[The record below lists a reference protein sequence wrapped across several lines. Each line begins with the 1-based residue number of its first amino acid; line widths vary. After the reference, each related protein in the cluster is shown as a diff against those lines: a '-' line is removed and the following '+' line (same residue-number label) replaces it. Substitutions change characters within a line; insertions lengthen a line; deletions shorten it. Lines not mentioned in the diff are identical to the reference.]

1 MANPPQLEALLSQP
15 LTSVSDNG
23 SSRRPRDHRLIHL
36 LLASHGIAAYQERVP
51 LQLMDFA
58 YRYTS
63 SVLSDAVH
71 VQAEGYDQVSTSTD
85 THGRGRGAGR
95 GQGGTGAKGAAAT
108 AEEGDVGLSALRM
121 AIASRMAYQFQ
132 GSLPKEFLKGLAEER
147 NRIGLGVGLRDQG
160 IVIGGVKLPSEK
172 YCLTGVGWGL
182 KEEWDSEGEE
192 EVDGA
197 GPERGDIDMTQVDRV
212 GGGGEGGD
220 DDEDDEG
227 MGTMED
233 VFGDDT
239 GDGDGGGGGGGG
251 DDDEMGDT

>member
-15 LTSVSDNG
+15 LTSVLDNG

-63 SVLSDAVH
+63 SVLSDAVY
-71 VQAEGYDQVSTSTD
+71 VQAEGYDQGSASTD

-108 AEEGDVGLSALRM
+108 AEEGDVSLSALRM

-172 YCLTGVGWGL
+172 YSLTGVGWGL

-197 GPERGDIDMTQVDRV
+197 GAERGDIDMTQVDH
-212 GGGGEGGD
+212 

-239 GDGDGGGGGGGG
+239 GDGGGGGGGE
-251 DDDEMGDT
+251 DDEMGDT

>member
-1 MANPPQLEALLSQP
+1 
-15 LTSVSDNG
+15 
-23 SSRRPRDHRLIHL
+23 
-36 LLASHGIAAYQERVP
+36 
-51 LQLMDFA
+51 MDFA

-71 VQAEGYDQVSTSTD
+71 VQAEGYDQASTNTD

-95 GQGGTGAKGAAAT
+95 GAGGAAARGVAAA
-108 AEEGDVGLSALRM
+108 AEEGDVSLSALRM

-160 IVIGGVKLPSEK
+160 TVIGGVKLPPEK

-192 EVDGA
+192 DVEGA
-197 GPERGDIDMTQVDRV
+197 GPESGDVDMPRVDRV
-212 GGGGEGGD
+212 GGGGD
-220 DDEDDEG
+220 DDDGEDEG

-233 VFGDDT
+233 VFGDDP
-239 GDGDGGGGGGGG
+239 GDGDGGGGGGE
-251 DDDEMGDT
+251 DEEMGDT

>member
-1 MANPPQLEALLSQP
+1 
-15 LTSVSDNG
+15 
-23 SSRRPRDHRLIHL
+23 
-36 LLASHGIAAYQERVP
+36 
-51 LQLMDFA
+51 MDFA

-71 VQAEGYDQVSTSTD
+71 VQSEGYDQANTSTD

-95 GQGGTGAKGAAAT
+95 GAGSAAARSAVAM
-108 AEEGDVGLSALRM
+108 AEEGDVSLSALRM

-147 NRIGLGVGLRDQG
+147 NRIGLGVGLREQG
-160 IVIGGVKLPSEK
+160 TVVGGVRLPAEK

-192 EVDGA
+192 EV
-197 GPERGDIDMTQVDRV
+197 EGDVP
-212 GGGGEGGD
+212 EGGD
-220 DDEDDEG
+220 VDMGLVDGTGDDEEEDGANDDG

-233 VFGDDT
+233 VFGEDA

-251 DDDEMGDT
+251 GGRGGGEDDEMGDS